1 MPVFELHTP
10 EVVNADHPTTARL
23 KVVGVGGAG
32 GNAVQRMIE
41 ANLEGVEF
49 VAINTDY
56 QALSANP
63 APVKI
68 QIGKEI
74 TRGLGAGGRP
84 DVGRQAIEE
93 DIDEVMEC
101 LKDADLIFVT
111 AGMGGGTGTGAA
123 PEIARRAKEMGIL
136 TIAIVSTPF
145 PWEGKR
151 RMEHAQDGV
160 AELTAGAADTVIVV
174 PNARISEVVEVG
186 TSFKESLRKADEVL
200 LNATRGISGIITRR
214 GEINT
219 DFADIRTIMGE
230 GGKAILGCGFGA
242 GSERAEIAA
251 RNAVES
257 PLLDNVSLYNA
268 MRLLVNVRGAEGITI
283 DEVGE
288 AVELVRKSAHPEAEL
303 IFGAEFDDNMGDE
316 LAVTVIATGFEDAA
330 PIPTPLK
337 TQQPSD
343 SSIVEGAD
351 SVETSKAP
359 EHVAPAEE
367 GRSIERKRG
376 FWSRV
381 WSAAMGTEESR
392 ETVTTSAASR
402 SGRSE
407 GLPPYLQVEE

>member
-1 MPVFELHTP
+1 MSIFELHTP
-10 EVVNADHPTTARL
+10 DVTKSEHPTTARL

-49 VAINTDY
+49 IAVNTDY

-68 QIGKEI
+68 QIGKET

-84 DVGRQAIEE
+84 DIGRQAIEE
-93 DIDEVMEC
+93 DIDEVMEH

-123 PEIARRAKEMGIL
+123 PEIARRAKAQGIL

-151 RMEHAQDGV
+151 RMEHALEGV

-186 TSFKESLRKADEVL
+186 TSFKDALRKADEVL

-230 GGKAILGCGFGA
+230 GGKAILGCGFGS
-242 GSERAEIAA
+242 GSERAQIAA

-268 MRLLVNVRGAEGITI
+268 TRILVNVRGADGITI
-283 DEVGE
+283 NEVGE
-288 AVELVRKSAHPEAEL
+288 AVELIRKNAHPEAEL
-303 IFGAEFDDNMGDE
+303 IFGAEFDDSMGDQI
-316 LAVTVIATGFEDAA
+316 AVTVIATGFEDSTS
-330 PIPTPLK
+330 TPLSAK
-337 TQQPSD
+337 PQSTIGLAATESVDVVSESAHPVAL
-343 SSIVEGAD
+343 VEKKHTL
-351 SVETSKAP
+351 EP
-359 EHVAPAEE
+359 
-367 GRSIERKRG
+367 RKQG
-376 FWSRV
+376 FWSKV
-381 WSAAMGTEESR
+381 WRAAKGEDEDELIKTNPSVPRLE
-392 ETVTTSAASR
+392 R
-402 SGRSE
+402 SDE
-407 GLPPYLQVEE
+407 LPPYLQIDN